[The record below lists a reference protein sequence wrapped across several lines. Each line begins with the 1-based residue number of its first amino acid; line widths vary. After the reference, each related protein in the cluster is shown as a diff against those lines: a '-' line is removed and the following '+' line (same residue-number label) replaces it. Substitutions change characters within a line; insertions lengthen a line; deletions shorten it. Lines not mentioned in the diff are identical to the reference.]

1 MADPIEVAKNAI
13 EKFNAGDWTGLQ
25 STLTP
30 DTVEDEF
37 ATQRRLEGPEAVVG
51 SRGLESALS
60 PMPMG
65 DGPERDG
72 KRQHGHPRDH
82 LGGHSDRRPGAGPAG
97 HHSGVRATGQPA
109 SRMGGGGRGGNKVNA
124 VRHYFDL
131 MTLLAQIGAV
141 PAGTT

>member
-37 ATQRRLEGPEAVVG
+37 ATQRRLEGPEAVVAAAEG
-51 SRGLESALS
+51 WKRAFPDAHGTVRNAIASGNTAILEITWEGTQT
-60 PMPMG
+60 G
-65 DGPERDG
+65 D
-72 KRQHGHPRDH
+72 
-82 LGGHSDRRPGAGPAG
+82 LAGPQG
-97 HHSGVRATGQPA
+97 TIPA
-109 SRMGGGGRGGNKVNA
+109 SGRQVSLPAVWVAEVEGDKAKA